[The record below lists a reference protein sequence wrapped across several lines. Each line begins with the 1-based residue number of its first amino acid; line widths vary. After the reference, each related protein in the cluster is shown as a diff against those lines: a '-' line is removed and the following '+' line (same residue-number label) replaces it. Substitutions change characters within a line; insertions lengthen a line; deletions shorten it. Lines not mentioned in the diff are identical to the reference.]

1 MSGRK
6 ISLLAFFVGLAVV
19 GAFIKIPAVVSSVAL
34 DSFPALLA
42 AAFFGGGAGAVV
54 AGLAHLVSAIIG
66 GLPLGPLHFIVAVEM
81 AVIAA
86 VFAVIY
92 RKGRKWTA
100 SIFFVIANALIA
112 PLPFIF
118 FYGVAF
124 FIALIPSLAIGSVI
138 NMVIALLL
146 IPRLETIFVG
156 AYYKGEAKQ

>member
-54 AGLAHLVSAIIG
+54 AGLGHLVSAIIG

-81 AVIAA
+81 AVFAA
-86 VFAVIY
+86 VFAAIY

>member
-54 AGLAHLVSAIIG
+54 AGLGHLVSAIIG

-86 VFAVIY
+86 VFAAIY